1 MTDTPGFHHP
11 SWNPSLERVIKKEG
25 EQAQSL
31 YWLHNRSETLSAR
44 KNDYLAIPM
53 IVLSTLTGFLTGG
66 ASDAIPSWAL
76 GGLSVLCGILGTI
89 NTYFRFAQSSE
100 GHRVAATLYLKLF
113 KQIEV
118 ELALPPDQRT
128 DPGTLLKN
136 IRDQMS
142 RVSETAPR
150 LDQKSIDEHR
160 TKFHDEPVSKPLVA
174 NGLEQIHIYNAT
186 PPVRQILQPRVDVDA

>member
-1 MTDTPGFHHP
+1 METPAFHAP
-11 SWNPSLERVIKKEG
+11 EWNSSLEKVIKKEG

-31 YWLHNRSETLSAR
+31 YWLHNRSEAITAK

-66 ASDAIPSWAL
+66 ASEMIPAWVL

-89 NTYFRFAQSSE
+89 NTYYKFAQRSE

-118 ELALPPDQRT
+118 EMALPPAQRS
-128 DPGTLLKN
+128 DAGSLLKN
-136 IRDQMS
+136 LRDQMS

-150 LDQKSIDEHR
+150 LDDKSIVEYKSR
-160 TKFHDEPVSKPLVA
+160 FHDEPVSKPLVA
-174 NGLEQIHIYNAT
+174 NGLEAVQIYSEA
-186 PPVRQILQPRVDVDA
+186 PKQFLAARVDVDA